1 MYRSRSGP
9 AASGGR
15 GRGVVVLACLSLLI
29 GLIGSLAGAA
39 TGASAG
45 TGTAPSPVPT
55 PTVQGPI
62 EPSSGISYL
71 GSTTFDPSAVG
82 YEQSEFFLSGTA
94 TAYKSEQ
101 PLTAN
106 GKWSVTPQTTAPYTT
121 RMVVYRPVDPAKFD
135 GTVVVEWLN
144 VTGGIDAPAAWLNAH
159 IQMIRQGM
167 AFIGVDAQEGGIYGQ
182 AGSIASKDGF
192 GGLKSQE
199 RYASLSHPGDS
210 FSYSIYEQAGQALR
224 TDGSSLLGGLVPHR
238 VIALGESQSAF
249 RVTTY
254 INAIQPL
261 SPGIYDAFFVYS
273 RGGDAADLSQSPQM
287 TITTPT
293 PTFIRNDLT
302 VPVFLFETE
311 SDLLGL
317 GYLPARQP
325 ATKYIREWETA
336 GTAHDDTYG
345 LLYSR
350 NDTGNGAADGAAF
363 DSLLNPPKDPIKGIV
378 DCAAPINAG
387 SHTYELRAAV
397 QAVNTWVTTGQAPP
411 QSPRLEVNP
420 ANSHAFLHDANGN
433 ALGGIR
439 TAQVVAPVAKL
450 SGVGQPGA
458 KPVHTR
464 AGANTKAVSGQV
476 LCGIFGTTVPFSA
489 AKLAAL
495 YPTHAAFVQKWD
507 AATAAEVQQ
516 GYLLPADAQ
525 ILDQVAAQ
533 SSVGDAPGTTTT
545 SGAGG

>member
-1 MYRSRSGP
+1 MSRFGSVFTHHGVGS
-9 AASGGR
+9 ASR
-15 GRGVVVLACLSLLI
+15 TPVLWEVAFSVLVAMTTTLSVA
-29 GLIGSLAGAA
+29 SASPQAAGAA
-39 TGASAG
+39 VAS
-45 TGTAPSPVPT
+45 SQVPT

-62 EPSSGISYL
+62 LPSSGISYL
-71 GSTTFDPSAVG
+71 GSTTFDPSVVG

-94 TAYKSEQ
+94 TAYKSSQ
-101 PLTAN
+101 PLTKD
-106 GKWSVTPQTTAPYTT
+106 GKWHLTPQSTAPYTT
-121 RMVVYRPVDPAKFD
+121 RVVVYRPVDPTRFD

-167 AFIGVDAQEGGIYGQ
+167 AFIGIDAQKGGIYGQ
-182 AGSIASKDGF
+182 AGSIASKNGF
-192 GGLKSQE
+192 GGLKSQA
-199 RYASLSHPGDS
+199 RYAPLNHPGDS
-210 FSYSIYEQAGQALR
+210 FSYSIYEQAGQALHA
-224 TDGSSLLGGLVPHR
+224 DGSQLLGGLVPQR

-249 RVTTY
+249 RLVTY
-254 INAIQPL
+254 INAVQPL
-261 SPGIYDAFFVYS
+261 SPGLYDAYFVYS
-273 RGGDAADLSQSPQM
+273 RGGDAADLSQAPQL
-287 TITTPT
+287 TIPTPT
-293 PTFIRNDLT
+293 PTYIRTDLH
-302 VPVFLFETE
+302 VPIFLFETE

-317 GYLPARQP
+317 GYLAAQQP
-325 ATKYIREWETA
+325 ATPYIREWETA

-350 NDTGNGAADGAAF
+350 SDTGNGAADTSAF
-363 DSLLNPPKDPIKGIV
+363 SSMLNPPKNPIPGIV

-397 QAVNTWVTTGQAPP
+397 QAVNTWVATGQAPP

-420 ANSHAFLHDANGN
+420 ADPHAFLHDANGN

-439 TAQVVAPVAKL
+439 SPQVAAPVAKL

-458 KPVHTR
+458 APVHTR
-464 AGANTKAVSGQV
+464 AGANTKAVSGQA

-495 YPTHAAFVQKWD
+495 YPTHADFVKKWD
-507 AATAAEVQQ
+507 AATAAEVRQ

-525 ILDQVAAQ
+525 SLDQEAAQ
-533 SSVGDAPGTTTT
+533 STVGG
-545 SGAGG
+545 

>member
-1 MYRSRSGP
+1 MTFF
-9 AASGGR
+9 
-15 GRGVVVLACLSLLI
+15 VLVATTTLSVANADPQA
-29 GLIGSLAGAA
+29 AGAA
-39 TGASAG
+39 ATS
-45 TGTAPSPVPT
+45 SQVPT

-62 EPSSGISYL
+62 LPSSGISYL
-71 GSTTFDPSAVG
+71 GSTTFDPSVIG

-94 TAYKSEQ
+94 TAYKSNQ
-101 PLTAN
+101 PLTKD
-106 GKWSVTPQTTAPYTT
+106 GKWHVTPQTTAPYTT
-121 RMVVYRPVDPAKFD
+121 RAVVYRPVDPSKFD

-167 AFIGVDAQEGGIYGQ
+167 AFIGIDAQKGGIYGQ

-192 GGLKSQE
+192 GGLKDQA
-199 RYASLSHPGDS
+199 RYAPLNHPGDS
-210 FSYSIYEQAGQALR
+210 FSYSIYAQAGQAVR
-224 TDGSSLLGGLVPHR
+224 ADGSQLLGGLVPQH

-249 RVTTY
+249 RLVTY
-254 INAIQPL
+254 IDALQPL
-261 SPGIYDAFFVYS
+261 SPGIYDAYFVYS
-273 RGGDAADLSQSPQM
+273 RGGDGADLSQSPQS
-287 TITTPT
+287 TIATPT
-293 PTFIRNDLT
+293 PTYIRTDLH

-317 GYLPARQP
+317 GYLAARQP
-325 ATKYIREWETA
+325 DTSYIREWETA

-350 NDTGNGAADGAAF
+350 NDTGNGVADGSAF
-363 DSLLNPPKDPIKGIV
+363 SSMLNPPKNPIPGIV

-397 QAVNTWVTTGQAPP
+397 HAVNTWVATGQAPP

-420 ANSHAFLHDANGN
+420 ADPHAFLHDANGN

-439 TAQVVAPVAKL
+439 SPQVAAPVSKL
-450 SGVGQPGA
+450 SGVGQPGPP
-458 KPVHTR
+458 PVHTH
-464 AGANTKAVSGQV
+464 AGATTKAVSGQA

-489 AKLAAL
+489 AKMAAL
-495 YPTHAAFVQKWD
+495 YPTHADFVQKWD
-507 AATAAEVQQ
+507 AATAAEVKE

-525 ILDQVAAQ
+525 GLDQVAAQ
-533 SSVGDAPGTTTT
+533 SSVGG
-545 SGAGG
+545 